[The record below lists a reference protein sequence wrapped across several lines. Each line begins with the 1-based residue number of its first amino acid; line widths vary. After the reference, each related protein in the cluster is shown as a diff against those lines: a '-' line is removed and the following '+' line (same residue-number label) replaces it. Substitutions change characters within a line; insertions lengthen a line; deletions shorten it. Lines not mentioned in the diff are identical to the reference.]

1 MLRFFIL
8 VVFALLE
15 VAAAPAITVS
25 VTLAPYAKMVRKIAG
40 DRVDVVT
47 LVPANA
53 NPHSFEPKPDALK
66 KFFKR
71 ESQSPGGE
79 PFRRDFFYFGTRR
92 TRASAR
98 G

>member
-40 DRVDVVT
+40 DR
-47 LVPANA
+47 
-53 NPHSFEPKPDALK
+53 AL
-66 KFFKR
+66 F
-71 ESQSPGGE
+71 
-79 PFRRDFFYFGTRR
+79 
-92 TRASAR
+92 
-98 G
+98 